1 MSNFSLVYL
10 IDGNAEKFIF
20 VVFKSFLEK
29 CYAAA
34 GKYEQEIVD
43 FKQLGDDQACLI
55 GIVTYFDANGKVIQQ
70 LK

>member
-1 MSNFSLVYL
+1 MSNFSLVHL
-10 IDGNAEKFIF
+10 IDQNGAECIF
-20 VVFKSFLEK
+20 VVYKSFLEK

-43 FKQLGDDQACLI
+43 FKQLGDDHAYLI
-55 GIVTYFDANGKVIQQ
+55 GIVTYFDANGKVIEQ

>member
-1 MSNFSLVYL
+1 MYFCIVY
-10 IDGNAEKFIF
+10 
-20 VVFKSFLEK
+20 KSFLEK

-43 FKQLGDDQACLI
+43 FKQLGDDHACLI
-55 GIVTYFDANGKVIQQ
+55 GIVRYFDANGKVIEQ